1 MKKTIEKAVKA
12 VYHKMQH
19 NYVTFRILVW
29 MKAHGITRKVGVWM
43 GGYHDEARDEIK
55 AESMKKSKAFYAEN
69 SERAE
74 KMLAMLADDKS
85 REIWRGVVQH
95 RIDGTPLKPEWYCE
109 GDQYFVKDIVEIND
123 NEVFIDGGGYTGDT
137 TQQFMDTVKRAG
149 RAVKRI
155 VIFEPNEENFGL
167 IKRFFGKRKDVT
179 IIQEGLSDEEKVISF
194 YGEGPFFSAHSD
206 NSEDK
211 SNVVSISVINIDAVP
226 ECQDATWI
234 KMDIEGSELEALH
247 GAKQVIQRNLP
258 KLTICIYHSDED
270 MIRIAEYVHEIVPEY
285 KLYIRCHKSD
295 GSETVLYA
303 IP

>member
-1 MKKTIEKAVKA
+1 MKKTIEKVVKA

-19 NYVTFRILVW
+19 NYFTFRILVW

-43 GGYHDEARDEIK
+43 GGYHDETKDEIE

-109 GDQYFVKDIVEIND
+109 GDQYFVKDIVKIND
-123 NEVFIDGGGYTGDT
+123 DEVFIDGGGYTGDT
-137 TQQFMDTVKRAG
+137 TQQFIDTVKSAG
-149 RAVKRI
+149 KGIKRI
-155 VIFEPNEENFGL
+155 VIFEPNEENCRL
-167 IKRFFGKRKDVT
+167 IRKFFGKRKEVT
-179 IIQEGLSDEEKVISF
+179 IIQKGLSDEEKTITF
-194 YGEGPFFSAHSD
+194 TGEGSTFGACENGSD
-206 NSEDK
+206 EG
-211 SNVVSISVINIDAVP
+211 NVVSIPVINIDAVP

-234 KMDIEGSELEALH
+234 KMDIEGSELEALR
-247 GAKQVIQRNLP
+247 GAKQVIQHNRP

-285 KLYIRCHKSD
+285 KMYVRHHKNHWQ
-295 GSETVLYA
+295 ETVLYA

>member
-19 NYVTFRILVW
+19 NYFTFRILVW

-43 GGYHDEARDEIK
+43 GGYHDEAKDEIE
-55 AESMKKSKAFYAEN
+55 AERMIKSKAFYAEN

-109 GDQYFVKDIVEIND
+109 GDQYFVKDIVKIND

-137 TQQFMDTVKRAG
+137 TQQFIDTVKRAG
-149 RAVKRI
+149 KTVKRI
-155 VIFEPNEENFGL
+155 VIFEPNEENCGL
-167 IKRFFGKRKDVT
+167 IRKFFGKRKDVKV
-179 IIQEGLSDEEKVISF
+179 IQKGLSDEKKTITF
-194 YGEGPFFSAHSD
+194 TGEGSTFSVCE
-206 NSEDK
+206 NSESDGD
-211 SNVVSISVINIDAVP
+211 VVSIPVINIDVVP

-234 KMDIEGSELEALH
+234 KMDIEGSELEALR
-247 GAKQVIQRNLP
+247 GAKQVIQHNLP

-285 KLYIRCHKSD
+285 KLYVRHHKNHWQ
-295 GSETVLYA
+295 ETVLYA